1 MGPTGAGKSTCYR
14 ILSRIMTSLHKAG
27 SKNEQYQEVAFEI
40 LNPKCITMGE
50 LYGPWLGVPQ
60 WCLHVMNRLQER
72 RSGLVSFSSLEPF
85 GPRDKSA
92 RCVNGR
98 RVASMAYGLR
108 ARRDAV
114 AATPSPRRA

>member
-50 LYGPWLGVPQ
+50 LYGPYLRVLRCCGAFTPST
-60 WCLHVMNRLQER
+60 R
-72 RSGLVSFSSLEPF
+72 LVSIRGGRGWFLF
-85 GPRDKSA
+85 GF
-92 RCVNGR
+92 
-98 RVASMAYGLR
+98 
-108 ARRDAV
+108 
-114 AATPSPRRA
+114 